1 MGKKREWKMAKH
13 LKNKRFSSALSGGS
27 RWFIVAVAISLVF
40 HIVSFINI
48 DHFGSLHRN
57 QQVKTK
63 PVKVRVNLVP
73 KSDQNPKQKQI
84 VEAPMKKTKPPKKA
98 RYHGAQ
104 DHSTEKETKVRDL
117 ARQKP
122 GLNPGQGGQ
131 DQLSKANQAAAL
143 AKPKSEQP
151 KTKRLLTDQ
160 SSKVQ
165 AARPSINPK
174 PRNAYESLM
183 PSKHEMRSQ
192 RLVGYQDRID
202 DEIAEGDVIDLNTS
216 NYRYIGYFTTVRK
229 AFELAWVYPS
239 LAARNGWQ
247 GTVKVQFTILKS
259 GQVGDIRIVASSG
272 YHVLDEAVVEALRL
286 SSPYGPLPDG
296 IEKDQLRI
304 VGSFSYVLS
313 RYATAR

>member
-1 MGKKREWKMAKH
+1 MAKK
-13 LKNKRFSSALSGGS
+13 LKIKKFSVTLNGGS
-27 RWFIVAVAISLVF
+27 RWFIVAVVMSLVL
-40 HIVSFINI
+40 HIVSFVNV
-48 DHFGSLHRN
+48 DYFGRLHRN
-57 QQVKTK
+57 QQVQTQ
-63 PVKVRVNLVP
+63 PVKVKVNLVS
-73 KSDQNPKQKQI
+73 KSDQKTIQKQI

-104 DHSTEKETKVRDL
+104 DHSTKRETKVRDL
-117 ARQKP
+117 AKHKP
-122 GLNPGQGGQ
+122 GLDPGQGGQ
-131 DQLSKANQAAAL
+131 DQLSKARQAASL
-143 AKPKSEQP
+143 SKPRSEQP
-151 KTKRLLTDQ
+151 RTKRWLTDP
-160 SSKVQ
+160 SSKVHS
-165 AARPSINPK
+165 AHPSANPK
-174 PRNAYESLM
+174 PRNAYEALM

-247 GTVKVQFTILKS
+247 GTVKIQFTILKS
-259 GQVGDIRIVASSG
+259 GQVDDIRIVASSG
-272 YHVLDEAVVEALRL
+272 YHVLDEAVIEALRL

>member
-1 MGKKREWKMAKH
+1 MAKR
-13 LKNKRFSSALSGGS
+13 LKKMKFFAFLTDGT
-27 RWFIVAVAISLVF
+27 RWFIVAVAISFCL
-40 HIVSFINI
+40 HIISFVNI
-48 DHFGSLHRN
+48 DHFGGLHRSERA
-57 QQVKTK
+57 QKQ
-63 PVKVRVNLVP
+63 PVKVKIKLVS
-73 KSDQNPKQKQI
+73 KKDQKDKEKQI
-84 VEAPMKKTKPPKKA
+84 IEAPMKKTKPPKKA
-98 RYHGAQ
+98 RYAGAQ
-104 DHSTEKETKVRDL
+104 DHSTQKETKAREL
-117 ARQKP
+117 AKRKP

-131 DQLSKANQAAAL
+131 EKVGQAKQAASTS
-143 AKPKSEQP
+143 KSER
-151 KTKRLLTDQ
+151 KKFRMKNLLTDQ
-160 SSKVQ
+160 SSKISG
-165 AARPSINPK
+165 AKADLNPRK

-183 PSKHEMRSQ
+183 PNKHEMRSQ

-202 DEIAEGDVIDLNTS
+202 DDIAEGDVIDLNTS

-229 AFELAWVYPS
+229 AFELAWVYPR

-259 GQVGDIRIVASSG
+259 GQVGDIRIMVSSG
-272 YHVLDEAVVEALRL
+272 YQILDDAVVEALRL